1 MLKRTGKAFAKGVAR
16 GAVSGISKGAQSG
29 MFGSGAFMPPPPSM
43 PSIHNTGRRDTNQ
56 SALKLANGVAKS
68 LFSHNTSHHHCSGNN
83 SFGNAMGSAIGT
95 AIGSAI
101 MMSVGQAVE
110 EKHQDYL
117 DRKAAERQAEM
128 DERAAKLRAEQEARE
143 AELRKKQEEVFHAMN
158 RNMPGYT
165 EELGRALM
173 NAEGLSKEELE
184 KYPTKC
190 PACHG
195 APDGTRYCPFCG
207 TKLV

>member
-29 MFGSGAFMPPPPSM
+29 LFGSGAFMPPPPSM

-101 MMSVGQAVE
+101 MMSVGQVVE

-117 DRKAAERQAEM
+117 DRKAAERQAEIA
-128 DERAAKLRAEQEARE
+128 RSAARSWCSVRI
-143 AELRKKQEEVFHAMN
+143 
-158 RNMPGYT
+158 
-165 EELGRALM
+165 
-173 NAEGLSKEELE
+173 
-184 KYPTKC
+184 
-190 PACHG
+190 
-195 APDGTRYCPFCG
+195 
-207 TKLV
+207 